1 MNVQLAQQSAAHTSR
16 KHCNNSS
23 TSISYISNN
32 NMNTTVN
39 TQSQQQQQQPANNRT
54 MSTAATSTPTPSH
67 RTQSP
72 AIVPPQPTATTS
84 TAACTATTAPM
95 RSARSPSPD
104 GTQDYDVTRM
114 REEDFERLAVYIV
127 PDVQCERGV
136 ANRADRTLPRSL
148 TLKPSMVFSTPNVKT
163 EGVWST
169 GVIPRGTRFGPFEGV
184 PTPNYPNDTNKARY
198 FWRVQETRHIT
209 YGNIKIFK
217 DDYFYYLDG
226 SDRAQ
231 ANWMRYVASAYS
243 LSVMNLVAC
252 QHQENIYFYTTRDIM
267 PNEELMVW
275 YCKDFA
281 RRLGYDVDP
290 ERTIFGA
297 CKQAVDD
304 DEDAEAD
311 AEDEDVTS
319 NATATS
325 TSLLSHKAKLRSN
338 SPYCMPAPEI
348 PPEVAYNHITYVMGL
363 PIPPLPAVVAGN
375 TTTVSRRSI
384 TPSPSPPSCRDASA
398 SHMTQHLVGLPHIQH
413 AQSTQRLGAHQ
424 LSTQQLPATHHHQ
437 QTQQQ
442 QQHQTVLHLKQEP
455 GASVIVRERSPASS
469 ECGTK
474 EAKDLAGSPLPHK
487 DTHYEHQ
494 LTPNDGSVRSV
505 RSDEGYHSN
514 EYHEDGLTPPEDSSD
529 SESEHNYVLDC
540 SKKAIAPKE
549 TVITHPQKAAVAAAV
564 AAAAAAANSNSNNNA
579 TVSSNCATATQVV
592 PAVVSSVAG
601 AMDCVGGG
609 DKNEY
614 RKFKVKMPLKYEFKN
629 SKCAIKTE
637 AMCHLNNTNNSKQNT
652 SDELPTVG
660 ATSSEDDL
668 LAANEATPACTSST
682 QLDDEAM
689 DVDHM
694 PGSTTQQQH
703 ASSTVIMVDRSLN
716 NTNGHATRAIVP
728 LNKAYY
734 EAETSTPPPL
744 PPTATQSASAA
755 GVAYMRFTPPSS
767 SILETILTGQHRL
780 EAAAAA
786 AAACRQANAAT
797 PPPSSPT
804 EMAYSYKKSHRYG
817 NAVSP
822 DSSSNL
828 AQAPDMH
835 AAALHDT
842 EMLIASSRG
851 SMKDDCSP
859 PPAPGHD
866 VKFSPAH
873 VAHSAFVSDGHQT
886 PPYSAYSPYS
896 SGSVNGGAPG
906 GGHPLSHMPTSTF
919 HSPPHSSHS
928 PFERQWDGSSGST
941 PNLHLLQSSSQML
954 MKPLRISP
962 PSSLSPD
969 GNSCPRSGSP
979 LSPNSLAARGYRS
992 LPYPLKKKD
1001 GKMHYECNV
1010 CCKTFG
1016 QLSNLKV
1023 HLRTHSGERPFKC
1036 NVCTKSFTQLAHLQ
1050 KHHLVH
1056 TGEKPHQCD
1065 ICKKRFSSTSN
1076 LKTHL
1081 RLHSGQKPYAC
1092 DLCPQKFTQF
1102 VHLKLH
1108 KRLHTNDRPYVCQGC
1123 DKKYISASGLRTHWK
1138 TTSCKPND
1146 LEEELAMAAAATSE
1160 CLDKY
1165 VPEPDSR
1172 EAFEHMQQ
1180 QMHPHLR
1187 HLPPSSGSAGSHANA
1202 AVRPPSP
1209 RLISIN
1215 PLHQQQTQTH
1225 AHLQQQHAAMLQQ
1238 HAAAAAAQHL
1248 SGATSNPN
1256 AAANMLI
1263 GSSAQQQ
1270 QHHHSLQ
1277 QQQQQ
1282 HLQQQQQ
1289 QLLQQQ
1295 QQQTHPLKAS
1305 LKQQMHL
1312 LPAGAANGNG
1322 AGAINSPPGVA
1333 PNDAYMSVS
1342 HAHAAA
1348 AAAHA
1353 AAAAAAAAAHAAAAH
1368 QHAQNQESRPSV
1380 IESSQPMIIECT

>member
-1 MNVQLAQQSAAHTSR
+1 MNAPQSAAAHTTR
-16 KHCNNSS
+16 KHCNSGSNNNGNSS
-23 TSISYISNN
+23 SIISRISNSN

-39 TQSQQQQQQPANNRT
+39 TLHQQQQPASSST
-54 MSTAATSTPTPSH
+54 MSTATTMTTSALRH
-67 RTQSP
+67 TQSSAALP
-72 AIVPPQPTATTS
+72 PTASTTN
-84 TAACTATTAPM
+84 TAACPTPTG
-95 RSARSPSPD
+95 RSPSPD

-127 PDVQCERGV
+127 PDVQCERGI

-184 PTPNYPNDTNKARY
+184 PTPNYPNDKNRARY
-198 FWRVQETRHIT
+198 FWR
-209 YGNIKIFK
+209 IFK
-217 DDYFYYLDG
+217 DDDFYYLDG

-297 CKQAVDD
+297 CKQSADEDEDGEPDGD
-304 DEDAEAD
+304 DEDVATTA
-311 AEDEDVTS
+311 S
-319 NATATS
+319 SPTAT
-325 TSLLSHKAKLRSN
+325 TSPLLLEHKPKLRSN

-363 PIPPLPAVVAGN
+363 PIPPLPAVPGN
-375 TTTVSRRSI
+375 GSSNRRSV
-384 TPSPSPPSCRDASA
+384 TPSPSPPSCRESNA
-398 SHMTQHLVGLPHIQH
+398 SHMQHLAGLPHILH
-413 AQSTQRLGAHQ
+413 AQSSILPRHQ
-424 LSTQQLPATHHHQ
+424 IAQQIPTHQHQHQHQHQQQQQLASSHHQ
-437 QTQQQ
+437 QHI

-455 GASVIVRERSPASS
+455 GASVIVRDRSPATS
-469 ECGTK
+469 ECGVK
-474 EAKDLAGSPLPHK
+474 EAKDAASSPIPHK
-487 DTHYEHQ
+487 DAQYEHQ

-564 AAAAAAANSNSNNNA
+564 AAAAAAAANNS
-579 TVSSNCATATQVV
+579 ATAATSDNSSAKST
-592 PAVVSSVAG
+592 PAVVSSAAV
-601 AMDCVGGG
+601 AMDCG

-637 AMCHLNNTNNSKQNT
+637 AMCHISTNNTNNT
-652 SDELPTVG
+652 DESPTTR
-660 ATSSEDDL
+660 ATCSEDDL
-668 LAANEATPACTSST
+668 LATNEAAPTCTSST
-682 QLDDEAM
+682 QLDEEAM
-689 DVDHM
+689 DVDHL
-694 PGSTTQQQH
+694 PGSTIQQEH
-703 ASSTVIMVDRSLN
+703 ASSTVIVADRGLN
-716 NTNGHATRAIVP
+716 AANGHTTRTIVP
-728 LNKAYY
+728 LSKAYY
-734 EAETSTPPPL
+734 EAETTSPPPH
-744 PPTATQSASAA
+744 PATQSAA
-755 GVAYMRFTPPSS
+755 VASVGYMRFTPPSS

-828 AQAPDMH
+828 AQAPD
-835 AAALHDT
+835 LHGSSLHET
-842 EMLIASSRG
+842 EMLIASSRA
-851 SMKDDCSP
+851 SLKDDCSP
-859 PPAPGHD
+859 PPPPGHH
-866 VKFSPAH
+866 VMYSPAH
-873 VAHSAFVSDGHQT
+873 GAHSAFVSDGHQT

-896 SGSVNGGAPG
+896 TGSINGGVPG
-906 GGHPLSHMPTSTF
+906 GGHPLSHVPTSTF

-928 PFERQWDGSSGST
+928 PFDRQSNASSGST
-941 PNLHLLQSSSQML
+941 PNLHLLQSNSQML
-954 MKPLRISP
+954 MQPLRISP
-962 PSSLSPD
+962 PNSLSPD

-979 LSPNSLAARGYRS
+979 LSPNSLASRGYRS

-1160 CLDKY
+1160 CLDKDL
-1165 VPEPDSR
+1165 PEPDSR
-1172 EAFEHMQQ
+1172 EAFEHLQQ

-1187 HLPPSSGSAGSHANA
+1187 HLPTGPSSANNPGSAGH
-1202 AVRPPSP
+1202 PSPP

-1215 PLHQQQTQTH
+1215 SLHQQQAQQQH
-1225 AHLQQQHAAMLQQ
+1225 AHVHLQQQHAAMLQQ
-1238 HAAAAAAQHL
+1238 HGTTAASQQHLTSSPSNPAAAGML
-1248 SGATSNPN
+1248 LATS
-1256 AAANMLI
+1256 
-1263 GSSAQQQ
+1263 GQQP
-1270 QHHHSLQ
+1270 HHTSH

-1282 HLQQQQQ
+1282 HLQHQQHHQQ
-1289 QLLQQQ
+1289 MLHQQQ
-1295 QQQTHPLKAS
+1295 QQQSHNLKSAS
-1305 LKQQMHL
+1305 KQQMHL
-1312 LPAGAANGNG
+1312 LPPGAAANSGN
-1322 AGAINSPPGVA
+1322 SVSA
-1333 PNDAYMSVS
+1333 PTNEAYMSVS

-1353 AAAAAAAAAHAAAAH
+1353 AAAAAAAHAAVAH